1 MLGVIVY
8 LSQPHTNTHGMNQA
22 GEKPDRVAD
31 DQISD
36 DFMGAGSED
45 TEALGEADLFSPAF
59 FDRISEQ
66 ESVKKSNES
75 LVEDSGQRVEIGKAP
90 DLSNASMS
98 IEQQVDD
105 DYMLYDLDGG
115 GYVEV
120 SESDYSS
127 SSIEELYSDFDKGG
141 APLSSLDTDGA
152 MTIVSDQP
160 VYEMGQD
167 Q

>member
-8 LSQPHTNTHGMNQA
+8 LSQPHTNTLGTNQA

-59 FDRISEQ
+59 FERIAEQ
-66 ESVKKSNES
+66 ESARKSNES
-75 LVEDSGQRVEIGKAP
+75 SMEDSGQRVEIGNVL
-90 DLSNASMS
+90 DLSNATMSMG
-98 IEQQVDD
+98 QQVDD

-141 APLSSLDTDGA
+141 EPLPSLDTDGA
-152 MTIVSDQP
+152 ITIVSDQP